1 MGTTQE
7 QPAVIKRHNVILE
20 DRQRLSMSG
29 VTDVESFNDTEISLY
44 TSLGELMVRGKGLH
58 VDNMSLDTG
67 DIMISGEVKSLV
79 YGDKDRT
86 KKPSLWGKI
95 SR

>member
-1 MGTTQE
+1 MQE
-7 QPAVIKRHNVILE
+7 QPTAVKRHNLILE
-20 DRQRLSMSG
+20 DRQKLSMSG

-44 TSLGELMVRGKGLH
+44 TSLGELSIRGKALH
-58 VDNMSLDTG
+58 VDAMSLETADITITG
-67 DIMISGEVKSLV
+67 EIKSLV

-86 KKPSLWGKI
+86 KKPSLWTKL

>member
-1 MGTTQE
+1 MQE
-7 QPAVIKRHNVILE
+7 QPTAVKRHNLILE
-20 DRQRLSMSG
+20 DRQKLSMSG

-44 TSLGELMVRGKGLH
+44 TYLGELSIRGKGLH
-58 VDNMSLDTG
+58 VDAMSLEAADINITG
-67 DIMISGEVKSLV
+67 DIKSLV

-86 KKPSLWGKI
+86 KKPSLWTKL